1 MNKIKTVFL
10 AVLSLLVCSAFVEAQ
25 TAGAPAKEKETIAV
39 SKIAP
44 TPALEKKL
52 SRNPAEAESLG
63 IVSESLSGLLAIA
76 LQKTNRFNVVTRD
89 SQGLSAMQEEQA
101 FVESGN
107 VDRSDKYAARA
118 GKMRGAKYAV
128 TTTIYD
134 FSDNSETK
142 RFATLGK
149 AKTRRDLRFNVTV
162 KITDTTTGEIKAT
175 DRFESKSNTQAVSGI
190 NSDSD
195 TDEYVTELAEDVAD
209 KIAIF
214 VADTI
219 VPPRVIGKTGKRVTI
234 NRGQGSGIAVG
245 QVWEIY
251 TPGVEMIDPDTGEN
265 LGAEEIP
272 VGKISIIQVTPK
284 FSVGNASEDFG
295 IERNAIARRVK
306 NKTKSASK
314 K

>member
-1 MNKIKTVFL
+1 MNKIKSVLL
-10 AVLSLLVCSAFVEAQ
+10 AVLAFFVCSAFAEAQ
-25 TAGAPAKEKETIAV
+25 AAELETIAV
-39 SKIAP
+39 SDVVT
-44 TPALEKKL
+44 TPALATKL
-52 SRNPAEAESLG
+52 NRNPAEAESCD
-63 IVSESLSGLLAIA
+63 IVAQSLSDLLGKALEKTHRFNVITRKAENLSA
-76 LQKTNRFNVVTRD
+76 LQK
-89 SQGLSAMQEEQA
+89 EHA

-107 VDRSDKYAARA
+107 VDRSDKYAARS
-118 GKMRGAKYAV
+118 GKIRGVKYLVV
-128 TTTIYD
+128 TKIYD
-134 FSDNSETK
+134 FRDSSETK

-149 AKTRRDLRFNVTV
+149 TKTRRDLRFKVTV
-162 KITDTTTGEIKAT
+162 EIFDSSTGAIK
-175 DRFESKSNTQAVSGI
+175 ESESFSSKNSVQAVSGI

-195 TDEYVTELAEDVAD
+195 TDGSVTELAEDVAA
-209 KIAIF
+209 KVAVF

-219 VPPRVIGKTGKRVTI
+219 YPPRVIGKTGKRVTI

-251 TPGVEMIDPDTGEN
+251 TPGVEMIDPDTGESY
-265 LGAEEIP
+265 GAEEIP